1 MMQACL
7 FIYNVLGYVNTK
19 ENPDSLEDGSFSYQ
33 NMIKV
38 NLLSFY

>member
-19 ENPDSLEDGSFSYQ
+19 ENPDTLEDEGVSLVE
-33 NMIKV
+33 I
-38 NLLSFY
+38 